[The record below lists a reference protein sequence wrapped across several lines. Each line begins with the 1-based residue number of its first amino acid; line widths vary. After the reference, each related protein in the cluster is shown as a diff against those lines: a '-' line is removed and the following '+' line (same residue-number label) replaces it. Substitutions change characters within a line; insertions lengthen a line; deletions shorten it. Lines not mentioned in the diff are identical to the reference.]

1 MPKINPIYAHLL
13 RESNHQGLLECF
25 FVTLLFSIALYLQT
39 GNYQNLIQCLCSYGL
54 ILLNLFESSSRLVIY
69 IQKIYWTAFITALY
83 AIGGFYSSLILYVS
97 MEVHLYY
104 RMMGG
109 ISKTFTA
116 GELFLNSHILVTLF
130 WYSFNTP
137 DIYTAIVLFPVCFFL
152 SCID

>member
-1 MPKINPIYAHLL
+1 MPKINPNYAPLL

-25 FVTLLFSIALYLQT
+25 LVTLSFSIALYLQT
-39 GNYQNLIQCLCSYGL
+39 DNYQNLIQCLCSYAL
-54 ILLNLFESSSRLVIY
+54 ILLELFKSNSFLVTY
-69 IQKIYWTAFITALY
+69 IQKIYWPALITALY
-83 AIGGFYSSLILYVS
+83 AIGGLYSSIILYVS

-130 WYSFNTP
+130 VYSFNAP
-137 DIYTAIVLFPVCFFL
+137 DIHTAIILFPVLF
-152 SCID
+152 SDHV